1 MMAYPFGGSGRALM
15 AYRGSRRRL
24 RKIRMRGNSS
34 FIVWALLI
42 LALLIVFVGVPWAMR
57 HRVPKPEH
65 VFGASEGR

>member
-1 MMAYPFGGSGRALM
+1 
-15 AYRGSRRRL
+15 
-24 RKIRMRGNSS
+24 MRGNSS

-65 VFGASEGR
+65 VFGASEGRWAFGDQAT